1 MKGIKLTIEQKD
13 ILKVQKFDNVQY
25 YNPVLDN
32 NDEYFISEQ
41 EVKQTINSET
51 LWVKDEP
58 LVDIELKVVSILD

>member
-1 MKGIKLTIEQKD
+1 MKGVKLTIEQKN

-32 NDEYFISEQ
+32 NNEYFISEQ
-41 EVKQTINSET
+41 EVEQTINSET
-51 LWVKDEP
+51 QWVKDEP

>member
-32 NDEYFISEQ
+32 NDEYFISQQ
-41 EVKQTINSET
+41 EVNQTINSET

-58 LVDIELKVVSILD
+58 LVDIELKVVSILN